1 MLGGDQQNKD
11 CFAILRE
18 GGRMGSDSRFD
29 KRIERIVDLHGKLHW
44 LGPAQ
49 IVNTVLPPHPPSA
62 QAPAPA
68 CTDGCTEG

>member
-1 MLGGDQQNKD
+1 
-11 CFAILRE
+11 
-18 GGRMGSDSRFD
+18 MGSDSRFD